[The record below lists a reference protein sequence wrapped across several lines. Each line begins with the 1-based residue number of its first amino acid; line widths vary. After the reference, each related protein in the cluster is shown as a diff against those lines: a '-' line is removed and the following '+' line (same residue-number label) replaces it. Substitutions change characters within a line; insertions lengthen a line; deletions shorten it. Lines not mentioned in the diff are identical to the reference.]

1 MQGKTA
7 AAEHT
12 DRESTAGSPQV
23 VVAAVVVV
31 LVHAELLA
39 ASKED
44 ERADA
49 EGSRLVAVGSSQDRG

>member
-1 MQGKTA
+1 MQGKPA

-23 VVAAVVVV
+23 VAAAAVV
-31 LVHAELLA
+31 LVHAELA

-49 EGSRLVAVGSSQDRG
+49 QGSRLVAVGSSQDRG